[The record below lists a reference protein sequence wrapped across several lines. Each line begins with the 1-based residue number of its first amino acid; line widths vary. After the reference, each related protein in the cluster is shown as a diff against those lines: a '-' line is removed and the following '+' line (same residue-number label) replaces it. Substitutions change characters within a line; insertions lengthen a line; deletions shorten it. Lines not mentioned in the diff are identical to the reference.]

1 MAGSGASPSPA
12 AAPTS
17 DLQFRCPGCRGLH
30 TVPPGITE
38 FICPRCRM
46 GQRLP
51 RAHIPRPAKA
61 SPAPP
66 PPPTPPPDAPRPQPQ
81 PTHPPPPPPSASLR
95 SGPRAQ
101 DVDRTKIQLPCPC
114 CKAILNVPHDL
125 AGFRCPHCN
134 VDIPK
139 IQHSLAPATPGF
151 VPPPPPAPPVQMP
164 HMPFLPMAPPSEPP
178 EDINEMFLQL
188 SLGLPHP
195 DPAVETPSLS
205 VVQPR
210 EPTYSLT
217 IMDEFTKALCRSQ
230 IGATVYACQTGS
242 KPPLPFQY
250 LKDITSNF
258 SNDRILGKGGF
269 GVVYKGL
276 LENGEI
282 IAVKKLL
289 HTLPDSETQFE
300 NEVNLLM
307 KLDHQNIVRLLG
319 YCYETRRVHTP
330 HEGDFVFVWNTESLL
345 CLECLPK
352 GSLNSYISDASSGLD
367 WHTCCKI
374 IEGISFGLQYLHEHP
389 NVPIIHLD
397 LKPANILL
405 DGNMV
410 PKITDFGLSRL
421 FDQSR
426 TMHTKNNIGTRGY
439 MPPEYVDRGI
449 ITPMSDIFSLGVII
463 MEVITGHRDYPYDIK
478 KSSEDF
484 IERELLK
491 WRNRL
496 QEEPECTSLE
506 TDCQQIQRCLQIGLI
521 CVNPERIKRPT
532 MNKVVDMLQGLE
544 SMNWYIS
551 NELTLPKD
559 HV

>member
-12 AAPTS
+12 AAPAS
-17 DLQFRCPGCRGLH
+17 ALQVRCPGCRGLH
-30 TVPPGITE
+30 TLPPGITE
-38 FICPRCRM
+38 FVCPRCRM

-51 RAHIPRPAKA
+51 RARIPRPAKA

-66 PPPTPPPDAPRPQPQ
+66 PPPTLPPDAPQPQPQ
-81 PTHPPPPPPSASLR
+81 PAQPPPPPPPASLR

-101 DVDRTKIQLPCPC
+101 GVDRTKIQLPCPC
-114 CKAILNVPHDL
+114 CKAILNVPHDDL
-125 AGFRCPHCN
+125 AGFRCPQCN

-139 IQHSLAPATPGF
+139 IQHFLAPATPDI
-151 VPPPPPAPPVQMP
+151 VPPPPPAPPVQMLHL
-164 HMPFLPMAPPSEPP
+164 HMPSEPH
-178 EDINEMFLQL
+178 EDTNEL
-188 SLGLPHP
+188 SLGLPHL
-195 DPAVETPSLS
+195 DPVVETPSS
-205 VVQPR
+205 SAVQPP

-217 IMDEFTKALCRSQ
+217 IMDEFTKALSRLQ
-230 IGATVYACQTGS
+230 IGTTVYACQTGS

-269 GVVYKGL
+269 SVVYKGL
-276 LENGEI
+276 LKNGET

-289 HTLPDSETQFE
+289 NALPNSEKQFE

-307 KLDHQNIVRLLG
+307 ELDHRNIVRLLG
-319 YCYETRRVHTP
+319 YCYESRRVHTP
-330 HEGDFVFVWNTESLL
+330 HEGNFVFVWNTESLL
-345 CLECLPK
+345 CLECLPN
-352 GSLNSYISDASSGLD
+352 GSLDDYISDASSRLD
-367 WHTCCKI
+367 WHTRRKI

-439 MPPEYVDRGI
+439 MPPEYVDRGV

-478 KSSEDF
+478 KSSKGF
-484 IERELLK
+484 IELELLK

-506 TDCQQIQRCLQIGLI
+506 TDCRQIQRFLQIGLI
-521 CVNPERIKRPT
+521 CVNPERFKRPT
-532 MNKVVDMLQGLE
+532 INKIIDMLQGLQ
-544 SMNWYIS
+544 SMSWYIS
-551 NELTLPKD
+551 NELTSPED